1 MSYRHIE
8 NLYKNKDI
16 LFFKECW
23 AMEKIHGTS
32 AYVKYNHQNGELK
45 FFSGGSKHDQ
55 FVGIFDQQELF
66 EKFKE
71 NAVEHNVN
79 ELIVYGE
86 AYGGRMQGMS
96 STYGKDLKFVA
107 FEVYNKD
114 VNWWFDVDQAD
125 RIATRLGFEF
135 VHYNRIETTEDAIN
149 AEMMSDSVQAIR
161 NGMGKG
167 HMREGVVLRPLKE
180 FIFQNGGRIICK
192 HKRPEFSE
200 RKSTPKFSDPEQI
213 KILEDAK
220 SIADEWVTPM
230 RLKHVLD
237 KFHNPKLEDA
247 NKIIKAMVEDVEREA
262 EGEILNSKPARKAI
276 GKKTIEIFKKM
287 IQKNTFKIDDGGLK

>member
-45 FFSGGSKHDQ
+45 FFSSGLKHDQ

-125 RIATRLGFEF
+125 RIATKLGFEF
-135 VHYNRIETTEDAIN
+135 VYYKRIETTEEAIN
-149 AEMMSDSVQAIR
+149 SEMMSDSVQSVR
-161 NGMGKG
+161 NGMGTG
-167 HMREGVVLRPLKE
+167 HMREGIVLRPIKE
-180 FIFQNGGRIICK
+180 FVFQNGGRVICK
-192 HKRPEFSE
+192 HKRPEFAE
-200 RKSTPKFSDPEQI
+200 RENTPKFSDPEQI
-213 KILEDAK
+213 KILENAK
-220 SIADEWVTPM
+220 EIADEWVTLM
-230 RLKHVLD
+230 RLRHVLD
-237 KFHNPKLEDA
+237 KFENPSLEDA
-247 NKIIKAMVEDVEREA
+247 NKIIKAMIEDVYREA
-262 EGEILNSKPARKAI
+262 KGEIEEGKAVRKEI
-276 GKKTIEIFKKM
+276 GKKTIKLFKDM
-287 IQKNTFKIDDGGLK
+287 IAKNTFNAND

>member
-32 AYVKYNHQNGELK
+32 AHVKYNHQNGELK
-45 FFSGGSKHDQ
+45 FFSSGLKHDQ

-125 RIATRLGFEF
+125 RIATKLGFEF
-135 VHYNRIETTEDAIN
+135 VYYKRIETTEEAIN
-149 AEMMSDSVQAIR
+149 SEMMSDSVQSVR
-161 NGMGKG
+161 NGMGTG
-167 HMREGVVLRPLKE
+167 HMREGIVLRPIKE
-180 FIFQNGGRIICK
+180 FVFQNGGRVICK
-192 HKRPEFSE
+192 HKRPEFAE
-200 RKSTPKFSDPEQI
+200 RENTPKFSDPEQI
-213 KILEDAK
+213 KILENAK
-220 SIADEWVTPM
+220 EIADEWVTLM
-230 RLKHVLD
+230 RLRHVLD
-237 KFHNPKLEDA
+237 KFENPSLEDA
-247 NKIIKAMVEDVEREA
+247 NKIIKAMIEDVYREA
-262 EGEILNSKPARKAI
+262 KGEIEEGKAVRKEI
-276 GKKTIEIFKKM
+276 GKKTIKLFKDM
-287 IQKNTFKIDDGGLK
+287 IAKNTFNAND

>member
-32 AYVKYNHQNGELK
+32 AHVKYNHQNGELK
-45 FFSGGSKHDQ
+45 FFSGGLKHDQ
-55 FVGIFDQQELF
+55 FVGIFDQQELL

-86 AYGGRMQGMS
+86 AYGGKMQGMS

-149 AEMMSDSVQAIR
+149 AEMMSDSVQSVR
-161 NGMGKG
+161 NGMGTG
-167 HMREGVVLRPLKE
+167 HMREGIVLRPIKE
-180 FIFQNGGRIICK
+180 FVFQNGGRVICK
-192 HKRPEFSE
+192 HKRPEFAE
-200 RKSTPKFSDPEQI
+200 RENTPKFSDPEQI
-213 KILEDAK
+213 KILENAK
-220 SIADEWVTPM
+220 EIADEWVTLM
-230 RLKHVLD
+230 RLRHVLD
-237 KFHNPKLEDA
+237 KFENPSLEDA
-247 NKIIKAMVEDVEREA
+247 NKIIKAMIEDVYREA
-262 EGEILNSKPARKAI
+262 KGEIEEGKAVRKEI
-276 GKKTIEIFKKM
+276 GKKTIKLFKDM
-287 IQKNTFKIDDGGLK
+287 IAKNTFNAND